1 MKYNPRVTFL
11 MTRTLPKIFATF
23 IPIVLVLI
31 AFGCQKNEEKLFQKE
46 AHFSVDS
53 AITFAQTLKKEKRI
67 RFLYQY
73 TNKKIFSST
82 DQQKVNQLLTYINNW
97 NHQSH
102 LADVN
107 NMWLRLMS
115 TYHLQKGN
123 TDSALFYSQNALQHA
138 QNHSQNNIVE
148 SYRILSIAYYYT
160 GQTDSALNYWKL
172 GYKEAVISKD
182 PYNTY
187 TFANNLGTHYYN
199 NDNLNLALKFF
210 TIALKASS
218 QINLKEPILTNNII
232 STLISQQKHD
242 KALEY
247 WEKNRDILVM
257 DTNTYKGQ
265 LIYLSRINLLQLL
278 NRNQEADSLLAQIN
292 LERINPTLIMEYLR
306 VLLNSKFSKN
316 DLSIFQDP
324 KYKTH
329 IEKNIVT
336 LLLQVKNEWINN
348 LDKPEIKQLI
358 PLIET
363 NFSQLNNSNS
373 KDYKALFQLSKTL
386 AYHYSNSN
394 SSKSIAYFKYS
405 SQFKKKID
413 KDKEIEQNSNKNEL
427 SDLEITFNEIKEK
440 EAIIE
445 KEAHLRNILIASVF
459 VLVIIILL
467 TNRIYQNNLHIKT
480 IQQEHLK
487 TQQESLQKE
496 QELNNRI
503 VEYSK
508 SIITINRQIKQQL
521 SLLLSQVSVPV
532 QKQIKEIQSNLQ
544 DIVTLDSEENPALA
558 EKIITEKEDWE
569 EKYPGFDTLNK
580 TEKRI
585 FVLTLENYKTKEI
598 AHVLG
603 VAVQYVRNV
612 KSRLR
617 KKLDLPENW

>member
-1 MKYNPRVTFL
+1 MKRNLRVTYFI
-11 MTRTLPKIFATF
+11 PKSNSKSSVTF
-23 IPIVLVLI
+23 ISLALLII
-31 AFGCQKNEEKLFQKE
+31 AFGCQKTEQKLFQKE

-53 AITFAQTLKKEKRI
+53 AITFALTLNQEKRI
-67 RFLYQY
+67 RYLYQY
-73 TNKKIFSST
+73 TNKKIFSAN
-82 DQQKVNQLLTYINNW
+82 DPQNVPQLLSYINKW
-97 NHQSH
+97 KQQSNQ
-102 LADVN
+102 ADVYN
-107 NMWLRLMS
+107 IWLRLMS
-115 TYHLQKGN
+115 TYQLQKGN

-138 QNHSQNNIVE
+138 QNQSQNNIVE
-148 SYRILSIAYYYT
+148 SYRILSIAYYYN
-160 GQTDSALNYWKL
+160 GQTDSAVNYWKL

-182 PYNTY
+182 HYNSY

-199 NDNLNLALKFF
+199 NDNFNLALKFF
-210 TIALKASS
+210 TVALKASS
-218 QINLKEPILTNNII
+218 QIDLKEPILTNNII

-247 WEKNRDILVM
+247 WEKNREILIL

-265 LIYLSRINLLQLL
+265 LIYISRINLLQLL
-278 NRNQEADSLLAQIN
+278 NRSLEADSLLSQIHI
-292 LERINPTLIMEYLR
+292 ESINTTLITEYLR
-306 VLLNSKFSKN
+306 VLLNSKFNKH
-316 DLSIFQDP
+316 DLAVFQDP
-324 KYKTH
+324 RYKQL
-329 IEKNIVT
+329 IEDNLVPLII
-336 LLLQVKNEWINN
+336 QVKNEWINN
-348 LDKPEIKQLI
+348 LQNPEIQKLI
-358 PLIET
+358 PLIES
-363 NFSQLNNSNS
+363 NYIQINNSNS
-373 KDYKALFQLSKTL
+373 KDYNALFQLSKIL
-386 AYHYSNSN
+386 ANHYSNSDP
-394 SSKSIAYFKYS
+394 SKSIAYFKSS
-405 SQFKKKID
+405 SQFKKQID
-413 KDKEIEQNSNKNEL
+413 KDKEIEQNRNTNEL

-445 KEAHLRNILIASVF
+445 KESYVRNILIASVLILILII
-459 VLVIIILL
+459 VL
-467 TNRIYQNNLHIKT
+467 TTRIYQNNLRIKT

-487 TQQESLQKE
+487 TQKKSLQKE

-544 DIVTLDSEENPALA
+544 DILTLDSEENPALA

-569 EKYPGFDTLNK
+569 QKYPGFETLNK

-598 AHVLG
+598 AQVLG
-603 VAVQYVRNV
+603 VAIQYVRNV